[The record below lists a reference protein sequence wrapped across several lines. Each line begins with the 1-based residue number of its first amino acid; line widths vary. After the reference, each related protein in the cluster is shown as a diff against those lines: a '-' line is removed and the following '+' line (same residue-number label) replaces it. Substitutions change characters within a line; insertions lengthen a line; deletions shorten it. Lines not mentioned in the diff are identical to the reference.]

1 MKHIVEAYDLLVD
14 NLKAKIDSD
23 CNKSNGHMHESSRIN
38 HLLTSQLVKY
48 AGKKVAMEVALVI
61 DEEFDVG
68 FAEWVDEE
76 YEEKPKTK

>member
-1 MKHIVEAYDLLVD
+1 
-14 NLKAKIDSD
+14 
-23 CNKSNGHMHESSRIN
+23 MHESSRIN
-38 HLLTSQLVKY
+38 RLLTNQLVKY